1 MNEDEVGRHG
11 EDEDEEEVLLR
22 ADYLMRRHKG
32 GGDPPGQPARSSPR
46 DIDEIPLLTDL
57 VSPGTRPLDTDPAQ
71 LSPVPPTPERP
82 EESSDPAPTPPLVG
96 GVAPQHPQSL
106 SQVPLPPLNEEAIA
120 TLKARLEADISAL
133 LETRIRS
140 ELTSG
145 LNHMLSE
152 AFPVMRDQ
160 VRRIVKEAL
169 EEDRWARRDDPTQNV

>member
-1 MNEDEVGRHG
+1 M
-11 EDEDEEEVLLR
+11 
-22 ADYLMRRHKG
+22 
-32 GGDPPGQPARSSPR
+32 S
-46 DIDEIPLLTDL
+46 
-57 VSPGTRPLDTDPAQ
+57 
-71 LSPVPPTPERP
+71 
-82 EESSDPAPTPPLVG
+82 
-96 GVAPQHPQSL
+96 
-106 SQVPLPPLNEEAIA
+106 LPPLNEEAIA

-169 EEDRWARRDDPTQNV
+169 EEDRWARRDDPTQDV